1 MSTASRFHVGIDVG
15 GTNTDVAVVSKEE
28 VLSWA
33 KAPTSEDIFSG
44 LADALGRALEDG
56 CLDPSQ
62 VDLVGLGT
70 THFVNAALQR
80 RGLARVA
87 VLRLCGPATR
97 SLPPFCDLP
106 PDLRAAVAGYSEL
119 LPGAAAAGRLH
130 LVPRLS

>member
-33 KAPTSEDIFSG
+33 KARTAEDIFSG

-80 RGLARVA
+80 R
-87 VLRLCGPATR
+87 
-97 SLPPFCDLP
+97 
-106 PDLRAAVAGYSEL
+106 
-119 LPGAAAAGRLH
+119 
-130 LVPRLS
+130 